1 MGKGSTP
8 LADYFRYATAVMKI
22 SLCLKCRPQ
31 GTEHVAGYLI
41 QRFYFIHC
49 VLFIILVSCAYMNF

>member
-8 LADYFRYATAVMKI
+8 LANYFRYATAVMKI
-22 SLCLKCRPQ
+22 SLCLKCGPQ

-41 QRFYFIHC
+41 QCFSLYTVYF
-49 VLFIILVSCAYMNF
+49 LLSL

>member
-8 LADYFRYATAVMKI
+8 LANYFRYATAVMKI
-22 SLCLKCRPQ
+22 SLFEMWSSRYRTRCW
-31 GTEHVAGYLI
+31 V
-41 QRFYFIHC
+41 FNSMFFFIHC